1 MTEAKKWLEFERLQ
15 ARTKGLDGKPLR
27 PPVPADVRASP
38 SRVRTSAFT
47 PIVRALKKHGPMTA
61 KEIAQL
67 LKQNSHNVCGTIRQ
81 AVTAGIIVHKRRV
94 RFKDDDKKRV
104 DCYVYDIAM

>member
-15 ARTKGLDGKPLR
+15 ARTKGPDGKPLR
-27 PPVPADVRASP
+27 PPLPTDVRTPP
-38 SRVRTSAFT
+38 SRVKTSAFK
-47 PIVRALKKHGPMTA
+47 PILRALATHGPMTA
-61 KEIAQL
+61 KEISQL

-81 AVTAGIIVHKRRV
+81 AVTAGVIVHKKRV
-94 RFKDDDKKRV
+94 RFKDEDKKRV